1 MGIVGDAASSAR
13 AGFMARP
20 IAPPA
25 AMAEPMNSRRDKS
38 SLSLAMCS
46 PEKEQPNGGM
56 AATKVPSA
64 QQIRARQA
72 DHVVMRMV
80 YLLAPHGARQQGTGP
95 NGNTAGARHGSLRPQ

>member
-25 AMAEPMNSRRDKS
+25 AMAEPMNSRRDQS
-38 SLSLAMCS
+38 SWSLAMCS

-56 AATKVPSA
+56 AANQVPSA
-64 QQIRARQA
+64 EPSRARQA
-72 DHVVMRMV
+72 DHVVRRRV
-80 YLLAPHGARQQGTGP
+80 YLLVPHGARQQALSAPSILHGTATVP
-95 NGNTAGARHGSLRPQ
+95 